1 MLSEIE
7 DLARRLEQQLKSYE
21 KLHAD
26 EMKAFQAQLETFQR
40 IQADELKSL
49 QDELKQLKEEIAAL
63 KEQEAKRA
71 SESPPP
77 EAAFNQFEKTISR
90 RDFLTGNIPP
100 FNQRRTSS

>member
-7 DLARRLEQQLKSYE
+7 DLARRLEQQLVSYE

-26 EMKAFQAQLETFQR
+26 ELKSFQTQLETFQR

-71 SESPPP
+71 SESPPR
-77 EAAFNQFEKTISR
+77 EAASNQFEKTITR
-90 RDFLTGNIPP
+90 RDLLTGNIPP
-100 FNQRRTSS
+100 FNQRRVSS